1 MIQLKELQKTL
12 MERLEQSPDLS
23 DRQILELIDDMLLE
37 KSHGWALTLEMRGAM
52 RKELFDSVR
61 RLDVIQDLIDDPKVT
76 EIMVNGFDRIF
87 VERGG
92 IVSRYPKSFTSREK
106 LEDVVQQIVGKCN
119 RIINESSPIVDARLE
134 NGSRV
139 NVVVEPACIGGPV
152 LTIRRFPDSP
162 ITMERLIAMGSITQ
176 EAAGFLEELVK
187 SGYSILIGGGTSA
200 GKTTFLNALSHYI
213 PGDERIITIE
223 DTAELQIQGIENL
236 VRLEARS
243 ANMAMEALEE
253 KLGYRFNQRA
263 LLENALTHSS
273 YANENKARGCQSNE
287 RLEFLGDSVLG
298 MVTADYLFRTH
309 PDLPEGDLT
318 RTRAA
323 LVCEGSLVEVA
334 QQLNLGSYLKL
345 GKGEDAGG
353 GRERPSIVADAV
365 EAVIAAVY
373 LDGGIGSARKII
385 QKFILDREE
394 EKSASRD
401 YKTALQELV
410 QRESGQVL
418 GYQLIGAEGPD
429 HAKIFSVE
437 VDLNGTP
444 IGQGKGRSKKEA
456 EQNAAK
462 AAIEKLKG

>member
-1 MIQLKELQKTL
+1 
-12 MERLEQSPDLS
+12 
-23 DRQILELIDDMLLE
+23 
-37 KSHGWALTLEMRGAM
+37 
-52 RKELFDSVR
+52 
-61 RLDVIQDLIDDPKVT
+61 
-76 EIMVNGFDRIF
+76 
-87 VERGG
+87 
-92 IVSRYPKSFTSREK
+92 
-106 LEDVVQQIVGKCN
+106 
-119 RIINESSPIVDARLE
+119 
-134 NGSRV
+134 
-139 NVVVEPACIGGPV
+139 
-152 LTIRRFPDSP
+152 
-162 ITMERLIAMGSITQ
+162 
-176 EAAGFLEELVK
+176 
-187 SGYSILIGGGTSA
+187 
-200 GKTTFLNALSHYI
+200 
-213 PGDERIITIE
+213 
-223 DTAELQIQGIENL
+223 
-236 VRLEARS
+236 
-243 ANMAMEALEE
+243 MEALEE
-253 KLGYRFNQRA
+253 KLGYRFTQRA

-334 QQLNLGSYLKL
+334 QQLDLGTYLKL

-418 GYQLIGAEGPD
+418 RYQLVGESGPD
-429 HAKIFSVE
+429 HAKTFTVQ
-437 VDLNGTP
+437 VDLNGRAV
-444 IGQGKGRSKKEA
+444 GRGEGRSKKEA
-456 EQNAAK
+456 EQMAAR
-462 AAIEKLKG
+462 AAIEALQK